1 MNIHKNARLTQLG
14 RERIVRMAAAGTASR
29 VIARAAGVSL
39 KTVHKWIARFAAEGM
54 AGLADRSSRPRRLHR
69 PTPAGQ
75 VEQ

>member
-1 MNIHKNARLTQLG
+1 
-14 RERIVRMAAAGTASR
+14 MAAAGTASR

-75 VEQ
+75 V

>member
-1 MNIHKNARLTQLG
+1 MKLNPPRTQKFRHSL
-14 RERIVRMAAAGTASR
+14 MAAAGTASR

-75 VEQ
+75 V